1 MPKNYE
7 TLDVISTTQVL
18 SPNVIDPIEYV
29 TIATKPTGLR
39 LSVVISQD
47 NWTANEGA
55 TILDNIAVFMEG
67 LVTQNHVVSS
77 APSQDLDQSNLL
89 VDYVDCVVEYARPQ
103 TGLPPLYGI
112 AHVPMA
118 SVYRVT
124 SGINPGPPGPG
135 NEYPEFYIDA
145 EYARLQAIGGA

>member
-7 TLDVISTTQVL
+7 TLDVINTVQVL
-18 SPNVIDPIEYV
+18 AANAVDPIVYV
-29 TIATKPTGLR
+29 TIQTKPTGLR
-39 LSVVISQD
+39 LSVVISEE
-47 NWTANEGA
+47 NWGTDKGA

-67 LVTQNHVVSS
+67 LVTQNHVVASS
-77 APSQDLDQSNLL
+77 PTQDLDLNNLL
-89 VDYVDCVVEYARPQ
+89 ADFVDCVVQYDRPT
-103 TGLPPLYGI
+103 TGLPPLYGT

-135 NEYPEFYIDA
+135 NEYPEYYIDA
-145 EYARLQAIGGA
+145 EYARLQAIGGP